1 MPEIVIEIGGRDFT
15 VACQDGEE
23 GFLRSAA
30 AMLDAEAGAILEQV
44 GRMPTDR
51 MLLMAGLM
59 LADKAA
65 GIEED
70 MTRLQRQHTALTEK
84 AAEAEEQL
92 TQRAR
97 QIADLQDAKGPET
110 VAVIPTEVQDHL
122 AELAARAEAL
132 ADELEAEPGSGS
144 DDTFS

>member
-1 MPEIVIEIGGRDFT
+1 MPEISIEIGGRDFT

-23 GFLRSAA
+23 AYLQSAA
-30 AMLDAEAGAILEQV
+30 ALLNAEAEAILQQV
-44 GRMPTDR
+44 GRMPTER

-59 LADKAA
+59 LADKSA

-70 MTRLQRQHTALTEK
+70 MGRLQAEHRRLSER
-84 AAEAEEQL
+84 AAQNDELL

-97 QIADLQDAKGPET
+97 QIADLQDAKGPERI
-110 VAVIPTEVQDHL
+110 AVIPAEVEDHL

-132 ADELEAEPGSGS
+132 ADELEAEPGSG
-144 DDTFS
+144 